1 MSDLNKI
8 KSIQETS
15 TKAKMEGLR
24 QENKKLKR
32 ELDRLRS
39 QSDVDESLRVVDR
52 SHLVD
57 EDLDERDRENMQPD
71 FDLGVDGDSH
81 RRPLLP
87 KSNIRPSHMIDRPPA
102 PLNQDDIDLDNDFC
116 PGPTYK
122 SDWTL
127 PRPTKKR
134 KTEAE
139 PAKSDLQPGRLAL
152 PPLFPL
158 KLDSK
163 GHTRGTVQLGSRVRM
178 GK

>member
-1 MSDLNKI
+1 M
-8 KSIQETS
+8 QETS
-15 TKAKMEGLR
+15 TKAKMKGLR
-24 QENKKLKR
+24 QENKNLKQ

-39 QSDVDESLRVVDR
+39 QSDIDESLRVVDR
-52 SHLVD
+52 SYLID
-57 EDLDERDRENMQPD
+57 EDFDERDRENMQPD
-71 FDLGVDGDSH
+71 FDLAVDGDSR

-87 KSNIRPSHMIDRPPA
+87 RSNIRPSLNHKPMIDRPPA
-102 PLNQDDIDLDNDFC
+102 PINQDDIDLDNDFR
-116 PGPTYK
+116 PIPTYK

-127 PRPTKKR
+127 SRPTKKR
-134 KTEAE
+134 KTESE
-139 PAKSDLQPGRLAL
+139 PAKSDPQPGRLAL